1 MGVSTGG
8 SHLPCLHTN
17 LLKHYEFVLGS
28 LEFVLEHNYFLLPPS
43 PGGQRWGRFMPHHL
57 RISSWTGGGDIFCKD
72 LILYSQHIFGH
83 NIWILLDSTRALF
96 VDSVQILNQE
106 TFGLKFTFEL
116 NKRKSFLGV
125 D

>member
-1 MGVSTGG
+1 MGTVHAPS
-8 SHLPCLHTN
+8 
-17 LLKHYEFVLGS
+17 FAD
-28 LEFVLEHNYFLLPPS
+28 FFLD
-43 PGGQRWGRFMPHHL
+43 W
-57 RISSWTGGGDIFCKD
+57 WGDIFCKD